1 VRWTDDSHDLRET
14 LMPRVAFLS
23 ELSADEVRAR
33 MRSFADSYKRDWQR
47 WIDTGLSAPL
57 ESPGS
62 AEQFRN
68 VLRRWQAVRS
78 KTKGR
83 VVRQCHAGVAEG
95 ELCME
100 ELLREAAPFV
110 QELGD
115 FSLREAAMP
124 TVRQERALG
133 FLWDIFRA
141 LPSSGTANA
150 VGITKAIKLVSLG
163 RIGPALDTVVR
174 KRLGIVE
181 PRSGEEWITALRSIS
196 GDLAK
201 FERRER
207 MPLEALVEERWKPIA
222 VGRAYDM
229 LAGPAGRKPGKRC

>member
-1 VRWTDDSHDLRET
+1 MT
-14 LMPRVAFLS
+14 RVAFLS
-23 ELSADEVRAR
+23 ELSPDEVRAR
-33 MRSFADSYKRDWQR
+33 MRSFADSYKRDWQQ
-47 WIDTGLSAPL
+47 WIDIARSSAL
-57 ESPGS
+57 DSPAA

-83 VVRQCHAGVAEG
+83 VVRHRHAAVGEG

-100 ELLREAAPFV
+100 HLLAEAAVFV
-110 QELGD
+110 QELGN
-115 FSLREAAMP
+115 FSLREAATS

-133 FLWDIFRA
+133 FLWEIFRA

-150 VGITKAIKLVSLG
+150 VGITKAVKLVTLG

-174 KRLGIVE
+174 KRLGIAE
-181 PRSGEEWITALRSIS
+181 PRSAEEWIAALRSIS
-196 GDLAK
+196 ADLTR
-201 FERRER
+201 FERRHR
-207 MPLEALVEERWKPIA
+207 VHLEALVEDRWKPIA

-229 LAGPAGRKPGKRC
+229 VAGPTGRKHG